1 MNSVIAMVRFPVAIV
16 LAFTL
21 ASSLFWTLWTLTTV
35 EFKLE
40 EVKAVRIDFTRMRQD
55 SQTASRREE
64 KVELEPPPVAPDV
77 PKLAVSSGG
86 VDNNIMTLAPTID
99 TSSAMTGIKL
109 GGGSDR
115 DVMPL
120 VRINPD
126 YPPRALSRGIE
137 GWVQIQFT
145 ITATGTVKDAVVI
158 KSSSQ
163 MFEEAAIK
171 AILRWRY
178 NPKIENGEGVERV
191 GMQTILRFELED

>member
-1 MNSVIAMVRFPVAIV
+1 MNNIIALVRFPTAIIFA
-16 LAFTL
+16 LTL
-21 ASSLFWTLWTLTTV
+21 ASSLFWTLWTLTSV

-99 TSSAMTGIKL
+99 TSSAMSGIKL

-145 ITATGTVKDAVVI
+145 ITATGTVKDAVVV
-158 KSSSQ
+158 KSSSNI
-163 MFEEAAIK
+163 FEEAAVK

>member
-1 MNSVIAMVRFPVAIV
+1 MNNIITLVRFPTAIIFA
-16 LAFTL
+16 LTL
-21 ASSLFWTLWTLTTV
+21 ASSLFWTLWTLTSV

-64 KVELEPPPVAPDV
+64 KIELEPPPVAPDV

-99 TSSAMTGIKL
+99 TSSAMSGIKL

-145 ITATGTVKDAVVI
+145 ITATGTVKDAVVV
-158 KSSSQ
+158 KSSSNI
-163 MFEEAAIK
+163 FEEAAVK

>member
-1 MNSVIAMVRFPVAIV
+1 MNNVIAMVRFPVAV
-16 LAFTL
+16 VFALTL
-21 ASSLFWTLWTLTTV
+21 ASSLFWTLWTLTSV

-145 ITATGTVKDAVVI
+145 ITATGTVKDAVVV

>member
-1 MNSVIAMVRFPVAIV
+1 MNNIIALVRFPTAIIFA
-16 LAFTL
+16 LTL
-21 ASSLFWTLWTLTTV
+21 ASSLFWTLWTLTSV

-40 EVKAVRIDFTRMRQD
+40 EVKAVRVDFTRMRQD

-64 KVELEPPPVAPDV
+64 KIELEPPPVAPDV

-99 TSSAMTGIKL
+99 TSSAMSGIKL

-145 ITATGTVKDAVVI
+145 ITATGTVKDAVVV
-158 KSSSQ
+158 KSSSNI
-163 MFEEAAIK
+163 FEEAAVK

>member
-1 MNSVIAMVRFPVAIV
+1 MNNVFAMVRFPIAVV
-16 LAFTL
+16 FSLTL
-21 ASSLFWTLWTLTTV
+21 ASSLFWILWTLTSV

-55 SQTASRREE
+55 TQTASRREE

-163 MFEEAAIK
+163 IFEEAAIK

>member
-1 MNSVIAMVRFPVAIV
+1 MNNIITLVRFPTAIIFA
-16 LAFTL
+16 LTL
-21 ASSLFWTLWTLTTV
+21 ASSLFWTLWTLTSV

-64 KVELEPPPVAPDV
+64 KIELEPPPVAPDV

-99 TSSAMTGIKL
+99 TSSAMSGIKL

-145 ITATGTVKDAVVI
+145 ITATGTVKDAVVV
-158 KSSSQ
+158 KSSSN
-163 MFEEAAIK
+163 MFEEAAVK

>member
-1 MNSVIAMVRFPVAIV
+1 MNNIIALVRFPTAIIFA
-16 LAFTL
+16 LTL
-21 ASSLFWTLWTLTTV
+21 ASSLFWTLWTLTSV

-99 TSSAMTGIKL
+99 TSSAMSGIKL

-145 ITATGTVKDAVVI
+145 ITATGTVKDAVVV
-158 KSSSQ
+158 KSSSNI
-163 MFEEAAIK
+163 FEEAAIK

>member
-1 MNSVIAMVRFPVAIV
+1 MNNIIALVRFPTAIIFA
-16 LAFTL
+16 LTL
-21 ASSLFWTLWTLTTV
+21 ASSLFWTLWTLTSV

-64 KVELEPPPVAPDV
+64 KIELEPPPVAPDV

-99 TSSAMTGIKL
+99 TSSAMSGIKL

-145 ITATGTVKDAVVI
+145 ITATGTVKDAVVV
-158 KSSSQ
+158 KSSSNI
-163 MFEEAAIK
+163 FEEAAVK

>member
-1 MNSVIAMVRFPVAIV
+1 MNNVIAMVRFPVAV
-16 LAFTL
+16 VFALTL
-21 ASSLFWTLWTLTTV
+21 ASSLFWTLWTLTSV

-64 KVELEPPPVAPDV
+64 KIELEPPPVAPDV

-145 ITATGTVKDAVVI
+145 ITATGTVKDAVVV

>member
-1 MNSVIAMVRFPVAIV
+1 MNNIIALVRFPTAIIFA
-16 LAFTL
+16 LTL
-21 ASSLFWTLWTLTTV
+21 ASSLFWTLWTLTSV

-64 KVELEPPPVAPDV
+64 KIELEPPPVAPDV

-99 TSSAMTGIKL
+99 TSSAMSGIKL

-145 ITATGTVKDAVVI
+145 ITATGTVKDAVVV
-158 KSSSQ
+158 KSSSN
-163 MFEEAAIK
+163 MFEEAAVK

>member
-1 MNSVIAMVRFPVAIV
+1 MNNVIAMVRFPVAV
-16 LAFTL
+16 VFALTL
-21 ASSLFWTLWTLTTV
+21 ASSLFWTLWTLTSV

>member
-1 MNSVIAMVRFPVAIV
+1 MNNIIALVRFPTAVI
-16 LAFTL
+16 LALTL
-21 ASSLFWTLWTLTTV
+21 SSGLFWTLWTLTSV

-145 ITATGTVKDAVVI
+145 ITATGTVKDAAVI
-158 KSSSQ
+158 KSSSE

>member
-1 MNSVIAMVRFPVAIV
+1 MNNVIALVRFPVAIV
-16 LAFTL
+16 FALTL
-21 ASSLFWTLWTLTTV
+21 ASGLFWTLWTLTSV

-64 KVELEPPPVAPDV
+64 KIELEPPPVAPDV

-99 TSSAMTGIKL
+99 TSSAMSGIKL

-145 ITATGTVKDAVVI
+145 ITATGTVKDAVVV
-158 KSSSQ
+158 KSSSNI
-163 MFEEAAIK
+163 FEEAAIK